1 MYEKQK
7 IKFISA
13 DSHFCEPDK
22 FYVNNLPSNLRDES
36 PRYIEIKKN
45 LFWTDSYSLIPM
57 SASIGAGTSN
67 KKLKFST
74 PAFNFDEVS
83 ELPKGATLLA
93 SDKINKIMGVYFK
106 SGNSEV
112 WGLQYHPDYE
122 YWQMINLASARKD
135 RILENNHFNN
145 ETEFQNHLDFIKNED
160 KKLDFENRTCEVR
173 NWLNYIKIN

>member
-67 KKLKFST
+67 KDLNLDVQKVSFW
-74 PAFNFDEVS
+74 NF
-83 ELPKGATLLA
+83 AT
-93 SDKINKIMGVYFK
+93 
-106 SGNSEV
+106 
-112 WGLQYHPDYE
+112 
-122 YWQMINLASARKD
+122 
-135 RILENNHFNN
+135 
-145 ETEFQNHLDFIKNED
+145 
-160 KKLDFENRTCEVR
+160 
-173 NWLNYIKIN
+173 